1 MLSAILAFMIHLFLT
16 VDLFL
21 LHFFG
26 YHINGLVVNL
36 LLTPGGFES
45 MGLDWHSLLPGGC
58 MIVLLV
64 ALEILLAWWC
74 LTENKA
80 EKAANKLKRHPKIAW
95 IAMAT
100 FAICFIVTL
109 GCGGV
114 ASFKAYVPVMESM
127 DTYPLY
133 PNIRMRH
140 FLRAIGMKENTNR
153 EFALQGENRNTS
165 LNYPS
170 APITR
175 KAHGKTNIVWLVAE
189 SLRADML
196 TSEIMPNA
204 WRMASRGWRF
214 PLHFSGGNGTRPG
227 MFSMFYGLYANNWN
241 AFLRSSRS
249 PLVEQCNNHYL
260 DENLLPL
267 LKEVI
272 TRGRI
277 WDDENPVDDLPS
289 FQSFLSSSIGNHS
302 NPYFTYA
309 WWRYTRSDRFKQGGT
324 ESRQKTCHVILKML
338 NDDLSR
344 YSKFREYLF
353 SILFMYCGNSKYF
366 NEANSK
372 LAQQIIMKHKDK
384 ASISLLFFLDRK
396 DLDKETLDYVMEQ
409 AAFAP
414 KIAKPDHHTG
424 APDDSVLMFLK
435 NRIPFISLVFLAKDG
450 DPKHLATLL
459 SLLHKDGRFI
469 DFRTADRLFPYLI
482 FVKKHEV
489 VLMLKE
495 YLKGRTMRGSRR
507 WISQSKIL
515 TMEKSSS

>member
-1 MLSAILAFMIHLFLT
+1 MLRKNHFL
-16 VDLFL
+16 
-21 LHFFG
+21 
-26 YHINGLVVNL
+26 I
-36 LLTPGGFES
+36 
-45 MGLDWHSLLPGGC
+45 
-58 MIVLLV
+58 
-64 ALEILLAWWC
+64 
-74 LTENKA
+74 
-80 EKAANKLKRHPKIAW
+80 
-95 IAMAT
+95 
-100 FAICFIVTL
+100 ICFMFGLIFHCFANET
-109 GCGGV
+109 
-114 ASFKAYVPVMESM
+114 
-127 DTYPLY
+127 DTEGQRKLFEI
-133 PNIRMRH
+133 NKKIEE
-140 FLRAIGMKENTNR
+140 K
-153 EFALQGENRNTS
+153 
-165 LNYPS
+165 LN
-170 APITR
+170 
-175 KAHGKTNIVWLVAE
+175 
-189 SLRADML
+189 
-196 TSEIMPNA
+196 
-204 WRMASRGWRF
+204 
-214 PLHFSGGNGTRPG
+214 NG
-227 MFSMFYGLYANNWN
+227 
-241 AFLRSSRS
+241 
-249 PLVEQCNNHYL
+249 EQCNNNYFN
-260 DENLLPL
+260 ENLLPL

-272 TRGRI
+272 TRGQI
-277 WDDENPVDDLPS
+277 WEDDKPVEGLPS

-309 WWRYTRSDRFKQGGT
+309 WWRYIRSDRFKQGGI

-338 NDDLSR
+338 NDDLPR
-344 YSKFREYLF
+344 YSKFCEYLF

-482 FVKKHEV
+482 FVKKHKV

-495 YLKGRTMRGSRR
+495 YLKDDTIIDQGDDIMYRYTGYWQIAAFSLYMLLDGFPLVTSMNCEMSHNDINAERLKCLDWLEKHPSFQFRESIDWESSDDITRRMRR
-507 WISQSKIL
+507 WIFDR
-515 TMEKSSS
+515 

>member
-1 MLSAILAFMIHLFLT
+1 MFRKIHFL
-16 VDLFL
+16 
-21 LHFFG
+21 
-26 YHINGLVVNL
+26 I
-36 LLTPGGFES
+36 
-45 MGLDWHSLLPGGC
+45 
-58 MIVLLV
+58 
-64 ALEILLAWWC
+64 
-74 LTENKA
+74 
-80 EKAANKLKRHPKIAW
+80 
-95 IAMAT
+95 
-100 FAICFIVTL
+100 ICFMFGFIFLCVGNEVTTDGQRKL
-109 GCGGV
+109 
-114 ASFKAYVPVMESM
+114 FEINKKIEE
-127 DTYPLY
+127 
-133 PNIRMRH
+133 R
-140 FLRAIGMKENTNR
+140 
-153 EFALQGENRNTS
+153 
-165 LNYPS
+165 LN
-170 APITR
+170 
-175 KAHGKTNIVWLVAE
+175 KG
-189 SLRADML
+189 
-196 TSEIMPNA
+196 
-204 WRMASRGWRF
+204 
-214 PLHFSGGNGTRPG
+214 
-227 MFSMFYGLYANNWN
+227 
-241 AFLRSSRS
+241 
-249 PLVEQCNNHYL
+249 EQCNNHYL

-272 TRGRI
+272 TRGQI
-277 WDDENPVDDLPS
+277 WEDDKPVEGLPS

-309 WWRYTRSDRFKQGGT
+309 WWRYIRSDRFKQGGT

-495 YLKGRTMRGSRR
+495 YLKDETIIDQGDDIMYRYTGYWQIAAFSLYMLLDGFPLVTSMNCEMSHNDINAERLKCLDWLEKHPSYQFRESIDWESSDDITRRMRR
-507 WISQSKIL
+507 WIFDS
-515 TMEKSSS
+515 